1 MRSKDDFCRD
11 EELEVPHDNHYKT
24 LLSFVW
30 LQACLLNLGQFLHTS
45 RWPGSC
51 MKVSSKSIVQSLG
64 QSYAIILLRLELQ
77 IGLEALYTI
86 QAVALDLAALDH
98 LLTWHKSQL
107 QVQNPSPIHPD
118 LLSTGPNS
126 CRNRSCW

>member
-30 LQACLLNLGQFLHTS
+30 LQACVLSLGQFLHTS

-51 MKVSSKSIVQSLG
+51 MKVSSESIVMTLG
-64 QSYAIILLRLELQ
+64 QLYTIILLPLEPR

-86 QAVALDLAALDH
+86 QAVDLDLAALDH

-118 LLSTGPNS
+118 LLSTGPHS
-126 CRNRSCW
+126 CRNHSCW

>member
-1 MRSKDDFCRD
+1 
-11 EELEVPHDNHYKT
+11 
-24 LLSFVW
+24 
-30 LQACLLNLGQFLHTS
+30 
-45 RWPGSC
+45 
-51 MKVSSKSIVQSLG
+51 MKVSSESIVQSLG
-64 QSYAIILLRLELQ
+64 QSYTIILLPLELQ

-126 CRNRSCW
+126 CRNRSC